1 MSPKRMSRA
10 RLLDGVDALSAADPD
25 LAAVVTR
32 FGPPPLWARRP
43 GFATLVQIILEQQVS
58 LASGRA
64 TFGRLRDAWGE
75 VTPGRFATLTTAQVR
90 SAGVT
95 RQKTSY
101 CLGIAR
107 QIVDGRLDLRRLGRA
122 DDDAARRRLVEIPR
136 RRALDRRHLS
146 ADGPRSPR
154 RLAGTATSPSRPPPT
169 RSNGYGAAPTRSG
182 SGDSRPAGH
191 PGGPSRRASCG
202 TTTCRR
208 GVNSSKD
215 PGGSSVVNRPS
226 FSKILI
232 SDTRGVGRWGPRA
245 AAGVR
250 GAAPSKY

>member
-1 MSPKRMSRA
+1 MSRA

-32 FGPPPLWARRP
+32 FGPPPLWARRT

-107 QIVDGRLDLRRLGRA
+107 QIVDGRLDLRRLGQA
-122 DDDAARRRLVEIPR
+122 DDDAARRSLVEIRGVGPWTADIYLLM
-136 RRALDRRHLS
+136 ALGRPDVWPEG
-146 ADGPRSPR
+146 D
-154 RLAGTATSPSRPPPT
+154 LALATGRPPGQTATAPP
-169 RSNGYGAAPTRSG
+169 RHGAAPTTRDQLG
-182 SGDSRPAGH
+182 TLAG
-191 PGGPSRRASCG
+191 
-202 TTTCRR
+202 RR
-208 GVNSSKD
+208 GAHPVAPLPVD
-215 PGGSSVVNRPS
+215 
-226 FSKILI
+226 
-232 SDTRGVGRWGPRA
+232 
-245 AAGVR
+245 AG
-250 GAAPSKY
+250 

>member
-32 FGPPPLWARRP
+32 FGPPPLWARRT
-43 GFATLVQIILEQQVS
+43 GFTTLVQIILEQQVS

-107 QIVDGRLDLRRLGRA
+107 QIVDGRLDLRRLGQA
-122 DDDAARRRLVEIPR
+122 DDDAARRSLVEIRGVGPWTADIYLLMALGRPDVWPEGDLALATAAHQVKRLR
-136 RRALDRRHLS
+136 RRPDTERL
-146 ADGPRSPR
+146 R
-154 RLAGTATSPSRPPPT
+154 RLATSWAPWRAV
-169 RSNGYGAAPTRSG
+169 AAR
-182 SGDSRPAGH
+182 
-191 PGGPSRRASCG
+191 
-202 TTTCRR
+202 
-208 GVNSSKD
+208 
-215 PGGSSVVNRPS
+215 
-226 FSKILI
+226 ILWHHYL
-232 SDTRGVGRWGPRA
+232 STQGE
-245 AAGVR
+245 
-250 GAAPSKY
+250 